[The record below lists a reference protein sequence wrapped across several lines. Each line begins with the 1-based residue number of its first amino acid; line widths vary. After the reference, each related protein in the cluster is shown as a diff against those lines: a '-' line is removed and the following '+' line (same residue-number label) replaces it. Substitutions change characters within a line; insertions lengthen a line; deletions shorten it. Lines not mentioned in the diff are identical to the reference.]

1 MRVIM
6 ETELKE
12 LELHELMAKK
22 DVIVLT
28 SLEES
33 AVSWLIEC
41 HQENTD
47 IQIIENAHQLDTEA
61 VLAQC
66 RSSLSESKKVI
77 LTAQFRSQLPIINL
91 ASLCN
96 EKRKSLTNIELSG
109 WDEEKCLPHSFS
121 SF

>member
-1 MRVIM
+1 MRVFM
-6 ETELKE
+6 EIELKDLVE
-12 LELHELMAKK
+12 NK

-28 SLEES
+28 SSEVA
-33 AVSWLIEC
+33 AVSWLINC
-41 HQENTD
+41 YQENAD

-77 LTAQFRSQLPIINL
+77 FTAQFRSQLPIINI

-96 EKRKSLTNIELSG
+96 EKRKSLINIELSG
-109 WDEEKCLPHSFS
+109 WDEEKCLPHSYS

>member
-1 MRVIM
+1 MQAELK
-6 ETELKE
+6 ETEL
-12 LELHELMAKK
+12 HDLMANK

-28 SLEES
+28 SSEEA
-33 AVSWLIEC
+33 AVSWLIDC
-41 HQENTD
+41 YQENAN
-47 IQIIENAHQLDTEA
+47 IQVIENAHQLDTEA

-77 LTAQFRSQLPIINL
+77 FTAQFRSQLPIINI

-96 EKRKSLTNIELSG
+96 EKRKSLINIELLG
-109 WDEEKCLPHSFS
+109 WDEENRLPHSYS

>member
-12 LELHELMAKK
+12 LELHELMATK

-28 SLEES
+28 SSEEA

-41 HQENTD
+41 HQENAD
-47 IQIIENAHQLDTEA
+47 IQIIENAHELDSEA

-66 RSSLSESKKVI
+66 RNSLSEGKKVI

-96 EKRKSLTNIELSG
+96 EKRKLLINIELSG
-109 WDEEKCLPHSFS
+109 WDKENRLPHSFS